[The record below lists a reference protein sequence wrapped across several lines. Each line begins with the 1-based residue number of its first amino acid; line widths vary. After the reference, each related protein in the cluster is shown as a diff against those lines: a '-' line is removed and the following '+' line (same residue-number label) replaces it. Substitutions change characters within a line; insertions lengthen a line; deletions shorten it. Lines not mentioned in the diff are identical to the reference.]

1 MMSIRGNTPRPRA
14 GRCRQRWT
22 ERGRCATQG
31 APCLPHH
38 RYDAVSVWACRLLAA
53 ATLALAAVP
62 AAGQGRFVPGPCVG
76 EVPPGELATC
86 GWVELPERRGE
97 AIRRTHRLP
106 VMVLRSRALPPA
118 PDPVLYL
125 EGGPGL
131 SPFGPA
137 DGEDER
143 MEAWWSSTAAF
154 RRTRDVILYEPR
166 GAVRSQPGADC
177 PELDALAAGPPV
189 HPRRRDAL
197 EAAAV
202 AACAARLGRDGP
214 DPAGLSTP
222 GAAEDALAVA
232 DALGVDAVNLYG
244 LSYGTRVGLEVIRR
258 AGPRVRAAVLDGV
271 FPPDVNAREEQ
282 AALAHRA
289 FRRLFDDCAANRR
302 CRAAF
307 PDLEK
312 RVTERLRRLE
322 RAPAKLQAG
331 PLGAMM
337 VVDAVLAA
345 MADGEPV
352 TELPELL
359 DAVARGRYEGLRS
372 WLWPSWMGDPDTA
385 EGLALSIECRE
396 TVNAADPAR
405 VAAGLA
411 RWAPFLPTDDPGPR
425 LCAGWPAGD
434 LDPAER
440 LPVASP
446 VPVLLLSG
454 AYDPV
459 TPPEWGERAASTLP
473 RGRHVVFRSAGH
485 GVTLLDAC
493 AAAMAARFIE
503 RPDPATPALCPSA
516 ARPPAFITR

>member
-1 MMSIRGNTPRPRA
+1 M
-14 GRCRQRWT
+14 
-22 ERGRCATQG
+22 
-31 APCLPHH
+31 L
-38 RYDAVSVWACRLLAA
+38 VLAA
-53 ATLALAAVP
+53 AP
-62 AAGQGRFVPGPCVG
+62 AAGQGRFVSGACVG

-97 AIRRTHRLP
+97 AARRSHRLP
-106 VMVLRSRALPPA
+106 VMVLHSRALPPA
-118 PDPVLYL
+118 PDPILYL

-137 DGEDER
+137 DGEEER

-154 RRTRDVILYEPR
+154 RHTRDVILYEPR
-166 GAVRSQPGADC
+166 GAVRAEPGADC
-177 PELDALAAGPPV
+177 PELDALATGPVP
-189 HPRRRDAL
+189 HPRRRDEL

-202 AACAARLGRDGP
+202 AACAERLGRNGP

-222 GAAEDALAVA
+222 TAAEDALAIA
-232 DALGVDAVNLYG
+232 DALGVGVVNLYA

-258 AGPRVRAAVLDGV
+258 AGTRVRAAVLDGV

-289 FRRLFDDCAANRR
+289 FRRLFDDCAGNRR

-312 RVTERLRRLE
+312 RVVQRLLRLDK
-322 RAPAKLQAG
+322 APAKVADTRLTAT
-331 PLGAMM
+331 L

-352 TELPELL
+352 GELPELL
-359 DAVARGRYEGLRS
+359 DAVARGRYDGLLP
-372 WLWPSWMGDPDTA
+372 WLRPSWTGDPDTA

-411 RWAPFLPTDDPGPR
+411 RRAPFLPADDPGPR
-425 LCAGWPAGD
+425 LCSGWPAGD
-434 LDPAER
+434 PDPAER

-503 RPDPATPALCPSA
+503 RPDPAAPALCPSA

>member
-1 MMSIRGNTPRPRA
+1 MSA
-14 GRCRQRWT
+14 
-22 ERGRCATQG
+22 
-31 APCLPHH
+31 
-38 RYDAVSVWACRLLAA
+38 WARRLLAA
-53 ATLALAAVP
+53 ATLAAATLAVAALP
-62 AAGQGRFVPGPCVG
+62 AAGQGRFVPGPCIG

-97 AIRRTHRLP
+97 PARRPHRLP

-137 DGEDER
+137 DGVDER
-143 MEAWWSSTAAF
+143 MEAWWSSTVGF

-166 GAVRSQPGADC
+166 GAGRADPAADC
-177 PELDALAAGPPV
+177 PELDRLAAGPAL
-189 HPRRRDAL
+189 HPRRRDTL
-197 EAAAV
+197 EAGAV
-202 AACAARLGRDGP
+202 AACADRLHRTGP

-222 GAAEDALAVA
+222 TAAEDALAVA
-232 DALGVDAVNLYG
+232 DALGVGAINLYA
-244 LSYGTRVGLEVIRR
+244 LSYGTHVGLEVIRR
-258 AGPRVRAAVLDGV
+258 GGLRVRSAVLDGV

-289 FRRLFDDCAANRR
+289 FRRLFEDCAANRR

-307 PDLEK
+307 PDLET
-312 RVTERLRRLE
+312 RVAERLRRLE
-322 RAPAKLQAG
+322 RAPGKLPAG
-331 PLGAMM
+331 PLTAAM
-337 VVDAVLAA
+337 VVDAVLSA

-352 TELPELL
+352 AELPELL
-359 DAVARGRYEGLRS
+359 DAVARGRYDRLLS
-372 WLWPSWMGDPDTA
+372 WLRPSWTGDPDAA

-411 RWAPFLPTDDPGPR
+411 RWAPFVPADDPGPR

-434 LDPAER
+434 PDPAER

-459 TPPEWGERAASTLP
+459 TPPDWGERAASTLP

-493 AAAMAARFIE
+493 AAAMAVRFIE
-503 RPDPATPALCPSA
+503 RPDPAALVPCPAAS
-516 ARPPAFITR
+516 RPPAFLTR